1 MIIQGSRTK
10 TLAEL
15 QLVEL
20 APATKAAEPK
30 PKTLIASGGK
40 KKDLFGEKK
49 RDADRLKKWWR
60 VYEQG
65 GLYAQGIDMYAY
77 ATFANGYYLD
87 GKESAVKDVED
98 NFAQFDFDTVGMQGI
113 IQSLV
118 FGDSFQEAVSTRGN
132 LNVPVS
138 IAMRDSSTFEI
149 DPDPSG
155 NGIIKGYIQTLPD
168 IPPVKLKPEQIIHL
182 QLIPSGDLYG
192 ISLVGRA
199 YDDIIRDTKTA
210 EASAEAIDR
219 HGFKKYHIQVGQE
232 GELVNQE
239 VINQVSKQFEDI
251 STKNEWT
258 TSADV
263 NIKNVDD
270 SGLEKIEE
278 YSNITLMRAAAAL
291 GVPEEVLGLRRGS
304 TDATAVGRIDLWLK
318 TKISAIQR
326 SVARTYTLQYIDRIV
341 EPGTVK
347 IVFNDVSEEDE
358 FKKASWIGTLLGSL
372 AKSNPETI
380 GEVFSVFPKKWIQ
393 QQFKIKIE
401 EGDSTKPPAAKE
413 PLEPEPEQ
421 KPESKPEEAV

>member
-15 QLVEL
+15 QYVEL
-20 APATKAAEPK
+20 APTTKAAEPK

-40 KKDLFGEKK
+40 KKELFGQKK
-49 RDADRLKKWWR
+49 RDADTLKKWWR

-65 GLYAQGIDMYAY
+65 GLYAQAIDMYAY
-77 ATFANGYYLD
+77 ATFANGYYLE
-87 GKESAVKDVED
+87 GKESAVKEVED

-113 IQSLV
+113 IQSLI
-118 FGDSFQEAVSTRGN
+118 FGDSFQEAVSTRGD
-132 LNVPVS
+132 LSTPVK
-138 IAMRDSSTFEI
+138 IVMRDSSTFEI
-149 DPDPSG
+149 DADEK
-155 NGIIKGYIQTLPD
+155 GIIKSYIQTLPD
-168 IPPVKLKPEQIIHL
+168 LPPTKLKPEQIIHL

-192 ISLVGRA
+192 ISLIGRA

-219 HGFKKYHIQVGQE
+219 HGFKKYHIQIGQE
-232 GELVNQE
+232 GELVNQD

-291 GVPEEVLGLRRGS
+291 GVPEELVGIRRGS
-304 TDATAVGRIDLWLK
+304 TDATAVARIEVWLK

-393 QQFKIKIE
+393 QQFKIKSELISE
-401 EGDSTKPPAAKE
+401 EGKPTKPPAEE
-413 PLEPEPEQ
+413 PLEPEPE
-421 KPESKPEEAV
+421 KLPVEE